1 MNENCVIDSH
11 RHFWH
16 YTDEEFGWIADD
28 SLRRDFLPKDC
39 SGMDP
44 CIAVEARQ
52 SIEETHFLLDL
63 ARETSFI
70 KGVVGWLPLASPEF
84 PQILA
89 DFSDPKL
96 VAMRHVVQD
105 EPDDEFI
112 LRKEFIRA
120 VGHLLKEGYAYD
132 ILVFERHL
140 ANTMKFVDA
149 LPDDSRL
156 VLDHLGKPKDFNSW
170 RKLMKELAKRENLK
184 CKLSG
189 LVTEINDISYDAA
202 RPYLEEAIEA
212 FTPKRLMFGSDWP
225 VVTAHMPYSGWRST
239 VEKFAIQLTAE
250 ERESIMHK
258 TAEEFYLARH

>member
-1 MNENCVIDSH
+1 MSENHIIDSH

-28 SLRRDFLPKDC
+28 PLRRDFLPKDC
-39 SGMDP
+39 AGMDP

-52 SIEETHFLLDL
+52 SIEETHFLLGL
-63 ARETSFI
+63 AKENPFI
-70 KGVVGWLPLASPEF
+70 KGVVGWLPIASAEF
-84 PQILA
+84 PKILEE
-89 DFSDPKL
+89 FNDPKL
-96 VAMRHVVQD
+96 VAMRHVIQD

-112 LRKEFIRA
+112 LRKEFIRG
-120 VGHLLKEGYAYD
+120 VRHLLNEGFAYD

-149 LPDDSRL
+149 LPEDSRL

-170 RKLMKELAKRENLK
+170 RKLIKELAKRETLK
-184 CKLSG
+184 CKISG
-189 LVTEINDISYDAA
+189 LVTEVGETGYDVL
-202 RPYLEEAIEA
+202 RPYLEEALDA

-225 VVTAHMPYSGWRST
+225 VVTAHMPYGDWRST
-239 VEKFAIQLTAE
+239 VEKFASQLTGD

-258 TAEEFYLARH
+258 TAEEFYLARQ